1 MIRMRR
7 GGGGDGSDVDAC
19 AQNRIM
25 GSAAGERRVD
35 DLLTRFEQIPAGP
48 GMAALGGL
56 LTLSL
61 FGVPWFGR
69 PVPEALADRGSLH
82 DRWKLFAWLHPA
94 LAALL
99 RAALVLVVL
108 AGLSSLCWSF
118 WVSPEGT
125 AIRDSVSRGGGRA
138 WGSAVGWLR
147 ARLSP

>member
-1 MIRMRR
+1 M
-7 GGGGDGSDVDAC
+7 A
-19 AQNRIM
+19 
-25 GSAAGERRVD
+25 SAAGERRVD

-48 GMAALGGL
+48 GLAALGGL

-61 FGVPWFGR
+61 FGAPWFGR
-69 PVPEALADRGSLH
+69 LVHKAPADRGSLY

-99 RAALVLVVL
+99 RAALVLIVL
-108 AGLSSLCWSF
+108 AGLSSLCWSL

-125 AIRDSVSRGGGRA
+125 ALRDSVSGGGGRA